1 VTKPPWDFGYMPA
14 APWPGDDDGTG
25 CNLIIALTAPRSSR
39 DILRALEPLTPGL
52 SVELLV
58 ARPPIF
64 WWRLRAHDGVRR
76 AAVFQRLQA
85 AGIEPR
91 YVASALR
98 PSLVVPPRLRFEKDW
113 RCSADSWSIRRGT
126 PKPDPDS
133 PGRWFLRAAS
143 GVAVDR
149 NHLGAGSGTRLAV
162 IDDEAG
168 GVEGVTLDQEQLVN
182 LAEPPRSNFHG
193 TTMVALA
200 VGTTPTVSCR
210 EPFQGV
216 APSASPR
223 LYCIPKPIDDVA
235 SLPLA
240 IVRAAAEGA
249 DVIMCASYIEGTTSP
264 MLDDALEF
272 AIRLGRK
279 GRGAAVV
286 FPVGRETSSPPTSSH
301 ASLSLSLGDPASDPR
316 VFAIG
321 PSGKEGGWFFWRD
334 RKGRLRPFAN
344 RGPAVRW
351 LAPGDDL
358 TFPFLQNER
367 LFHSESS
374 GASAIAAGVV
384 LLVMEANPTL
394 TLTEVDAILTRTASP
409 VAADV
414 WPSGPLA
421 DRRDVDPIANDR
433 DGHDA
438 KHGYGRLHATR
449 ACLAASDPVCAAL
462 IAMGEDQAA
471 SSYDA
476 MRNQNDLIRSAYSR
490 AFGRW
495 MVRAVVADASLL
507 HGVKAL
513 VRHVRA
519 ASGRPERQL
528 AHRSGS
534 LVRQV
539 VLVLRSAIESPSAPK
554 PTRRVRNELRIIVG
568 RLEALLENE
577 TSREDTLF
585 TALAPLWDRAS

>member
-1 VTKPPWDFGYMPA
+1 
-14 APWPGDDDGTG
+14 
-25 CNLIIALTAPRSSR
+25 
-39 DILRALEPLTPGL
+39 
-52 SVELLV
+52 
-58 ARPPIF
+58 
-64 WWRLRAHDGVRR
+64 
-76 AAVFQRLQA
+76 
-85 AGIEPR
+85 
-91 YVASALR
+91 
-98 PSLVVPPRLRFEKDW
+98 
-113 RCSADSWSIRRGT
+113 
-126 PKPDPDS
+126 
-133 PGRWFLRAAS
+133 
-143 GVAVDR
+143 
-149 NHLGAGSGTRLAV
+149 V
-162 IDDEAG
+162 IDDEAA
-168 GVEGVTLDQEQLVN
+168 GVEGIDLDQEQLVN
-182 LAEPPRSNFHG
+182 LTEAPRSNYHG

-200 VGTTPTVSCR
+200 VGTTATQSCK

-216 APSASPR
+216 APCASPR

-235 SLPLA
+235 ALPLA
-240 IVRAAAEGA
+240 IIRAAADGA

-272 AIRLGRK
+272 AVRLGRR

-286 FPVGRETSSPPTSSH
+286 FPVGRETSSPAASSH
-301 ASLSLSLGDPASDPR
+301 ASLSLALGDPASDPR

-358 TFPFLQNER
+358 TFPFLQDER

-384 LLVMEANPTL
+384 LLVLESNPSL
-394 TLTEVDAILTRTASP
+394 RLTEVDAILTRTASRI
-409 VAADV
+409 AADV

-421 DRRDVDPIANDR
+421 DRHDVDPIANDR

-449 ACLAASDPVCAAL
+449 ACLAAGDPICAAL
-462 IAMGEDQAA
+462 VAIGEDQAA
-471 SSYDA
+471 ASYAA
-476 MRNQNDLIRSAYSR
+476 MRDGDNLVRSAYSR

-495 MVRAVVADASLL
+495 LSRAIVADASLL
-507 HGVKAL
+507 HGIKAL

-528 AHRSGS
+528 AHRRGS

-539 VLVLRSAIESPSAPK
+539 VLVLRSAIQSQSAPK
-554 PTRRVRNELRIIVG
+554 PSRRVWDELQVIVAK
-568 RLEALLENE
+568 LEALLDHE
-577 TSREDTLF
+577 TSCEDTVF
-585 TALAPLWDRAS
+585 NALAPLWDRAS